1 MLRKVRFMLLTL
13 AAVLVAV
20 GAQAQITTS
29 SMGGK
34 VVDDANEPVIGAT
47 VQAVHE
53 PSGTLYGA
61 ITNVDGRYA
70 IQGMRT
76 GGPYTVTISYIGYS
90 SRTYK
95 DITLQLGEIFNLNAE
110 ISESAEMLA
119 EVVVTGTASKF
130 AQEKTGAT
138 TNINNATIRELP
150 TVSRSISD
158 IARLSPYA
166 NGMGFAGGDGRSTNF
181 TVDGANFNNN
191 FGLSPD
197 LPGGGSPIS
206 VDAIEEMQ
214 VVVAPF
220 DVRQSNFIGGGINA
234 VTKSGTNTFKGT
246 AYTYLAHEKLHGRRL
261 AEVDIDRQK
270 DRKYIYGATLGGP
283 IIKNKL
289 FFFANFEYTK
299 VPNVANSWQAS
310 ADGVAKPDQYISRT
324 TQADMKTVSDFVK
337 QKYGYDTG
345 SYTNFPAD
353 ESNVKLLGRIDW
365 NITQNHHLA
374 VRYNYTNNTAWNPT
388 NGNSTDAGYRNKGAD
403 RLSQYSMAFANSMY
417 SQKNKVN
424 TISVDLNSHFGS
436 NLSNQ
441 LLFTYSDIQD
451 VRGSNSSEFPFIDI
465 MAGYT
470 VDAEGVVTQT
480 LEPYM
485 SLGYELFTWNNKV
498 QNKVTTITDN
508 FTAYLGAHKL
518 TAGFNFEHQMA
529 NNAYMRNG
537 TGYYRYRSL
546 DDFLNER
553 APEAVALTYGYGG
566 NANPTAQVTFN
577 QIGLYVQ
584 DEWNVLDN
592 LKLTGG
598 IRFDNIHFDEDD
610 IITNNA
616 IKALDYG
623 GRHVDTGKWPKSN
636 IQISPRLGFSWDVFG
651 DKRLKVRG
659 GTGIFTGRLP
669 LVFFTNMPTNSG
681 MIQNQVTAVTK
692 YDNGVV
698 TSVDPRLANFAGAIV
713 TNRDEFIN
721 RLGTPKT
728 ITPAEGTVPSAV
740 NGVDPNFKMPQVW
753 KSSIAV
759 DYQLPTS
766 FPLSVTGE
774 FNYTKNINA
783 VRLDNWNIPT
793 NTSGWDRFAGADNRL
808 IYPKEYTYQKQPAY
822 VLTNTSKGYG
832 WTANLTVNAQ
842 PIENLSIMLSYTH
855 TVMKEVSGM
864 PGSNASS
871 AWSGLYT
878 IDGPNFATVQTSRY
892 VIPDRIIASVNYN
905 VWKEHFT
912 LFYTGY
918 SPSGYSYYY
927 NGDINGDGISG
938 DLMYI
943 PKNDSEIN
951 FVDKFDK
958 DGNQTVFA
966 ERDRVDFWRFV
977 AQDSY
982 LNGHK
987 GEYAEAYSTR
997 APWVHRFDFR
1007 WAHDFTLNIG
1017 NTKHVLQLS
1026 ADIENLGNLIN
1037 SNWGVEKNM
1046 TPANNGA
1053 LLKYEGKN
1061 EANQPTFSLYRDSS
1075 GKAPTKTWEYNRAWN
1090 QAWRIQFGVKYYFN

>member
-90 SRTYK
+90 TRTYK
-95 DITLQLGEIFNLNAE
+95 DITLQ
-110 ISESAEMLA
+110 LA

-191 FGLSPD
+191 FGLSSD

-337 QKYGYDTG
+337 QRYGYDTG
-345 SYTNFPAD
+345 SYTSFPAD

-808 IYPKEYTYQKQPAY
+808 IYPKKYTYQKQPAY

-1037 SNWGVEKNM
+1037 SNWGVAKNM

>member
-1 MLRKVRFMLLTL
+1 
-13 AAVLVAV
+13 
-20 GAQAQITTS
+20 
-29 SMGGK
+29 
-34 VVDDANEPVIGAT
+34 
-47 VQAVHE
+47 
-53 PSGTLYGA
+53 
-61 ITNVDGRYA
+61 
-70 IQGMRT
+70 
-76 GGPYTVTISYIGYS
+76 
-90 SRTYK
+90 
-95 DITLQLGEIFNLNAE
+95 
-110 ISESAEMLA
+110 
-119 EVVVTGTASKF
+119 
-130 AQEKTGAT
+130 
-138 TNINNATIRELP
+138 
-150 TVSRSISD
+150 
-158 IARLSPYA
+158 
-166 NGMGFAGGDGRSTNF
+166 
-181 TVDGANFNNN
+181 
-191 FGLSPD
+191 
-197 LPGGGSPIS
+197 
-206 VDAIEEMQ
+206 
-214 VVVAPF
+214 
-220 DVRQSNFIGGGINA
+220 
-234 VTKSGTNTFKGT
+234 
-246 AYTYLAHEKLHGRRL
+246 
-261 AEVDIDRQK
+261 
-270 DRKYIYGATLGGP
+270 
-283 IIKNKL
+283 
-289 FFFANFEYTK
+289 
-299 VPNVANSWQAS
+299 
-310 ADGVAKPDQYISRT
+310 
-324 TQADMKTVSDFVK
+324 
-337 QKYGYDTG
+337 
-345 SYTNFPAD
+345 
-353 ESNVKLLGRIDW
+353 
-365 NITQNHHLA
+365 
-374 VRYNYTNNTAWNPT
+374 
-388 NGNSTDAGYRNKGAD
+388 
-403 RLSQYSMAFANSMY
+403 
-417 SQKNKVN
+417 
-424 TISVDLNSHFGS
+424 
-436 NLSNQ
+436 
-441 LLFTYSDIQD
+441 
-451 VRGSNSSEFPFIDI
+451 
-465 MAGYT
+465 
-470 VDAEGVVTQT
+470 
-480 LEPYM
+480 
-485 SLGYELFTWNNKV
+485 
-498 QNKVTTITDN
+498 
-508 FTAYLGAHKL
+508 
-518 TAGFNFEHQMA
+518 
-529 NNAYMRNG
+529 
-537 TGYYRYRSL
+537 
-546 DDFLNER
+546 
-553 APEAVALTYGYGG
+553 
-566 NANPTAQVTFN
+566 
-577 QIGLYVQ
+577 
-584 DEWNVLDN
+584 
-592 LKLTGG
+592 
-598 IRFDNIHFDEDD
+598 
-610 IITNNA
+610 
-616 IKALDYG
+616 
-623 GRHVDTGKWPKSN
+623 
-636 IQISPRLGFSWDVFG
+636 
-651 DKRLKVRG
+651 
-659 GTGIFTGRLP
+659 
-669 LVFFTNMPTNSG
+669 
-681 MIQNQVTAVTK
+681 
-692 YDNGVV
+692 
-698 TSVDPRLANFAGAIV
+698 
-713 TNRDEFIN
+713 
-721 RLGTPKT
+721 
-728 ITPAEGTVPSAV
+728 
-740 NGVDPNFKMPQVW
+740 MPQVW

-1037 SNWGVEKNM
+1037 SNWGVAKNM